1 MAKYKIKMKPLIAS
15 YPTEFRTETL
25 PEAKTIM
32 ATCIDLSE
40 YADGKI
46 EIIFEKVA
54 DNDV

>member
-15 YPTEFRTETL
+15 YPTEFRTENL